1 MLFYIEKRDR
11 LSANKQ
17 QSFFTNLKSHFKVM
31 YLCNYNQKMSEK
43 YFLWAIGKIPLFMRF
58 FIMFMFMS
66 IGISYAET
74 VHSQNAAMEFRFQD
88 VTIEKA
94 LKEIEK
100 RRGTI
105 SFIIRKILTLS
116 RRSLFLLKE

>member
-1 MLFYIEKRDR
+1 
-11 LSANKQ
+11 
-17 QSFFTNLKSHFKVM
+17 
-31 YLCNYNQKMSEK
+31 
-43 YFLWAIGKIPLFMRF
+43 MRF

-100 RRGTI
+100 KNGVQ
-105 SFIIRKILTLS
+105 
-116 RRSLFLLKE
+116 FLL

>member
-43 YFLWAIGKIPLFMRF
+43 ILFY
-58 FIMFMFMS
+58 
-66 IGISYAET
+66 GQL
-74 VHSQNAAMEFRFQD
+74 V
-88 VTIEKA
+88 K
-94 LKEIEK
+94 
-100 RRGTI
+100 
-105 SFIIRKILTLS
+105 
-116 RRSLFLLKE
+116 SLCL

>member
-1 MLFYIEKRDR
+1 MTYYESTNLKKETKKYRKALPCFSILKKRDR

-31 YLCNYNQKMSEK
+31 YLCNYNQKNVRK
-43 YFLWAIGKIPLFMRF
+43 NTFLWAIGKIPLFMRF

-74 VHSQNAAMEFRFQD
+74 VHSQNAAMEFRFQY

-94 LKEIEK
+94 L
-100 RRGTI
+100 
-105 SFIIRKILTLS
+105 
-116 RRSLFLLKE
+116 

>member
-17 QSFFTNLKSHFKVM
+17 QSFLPILNHILK
-31 YLCNYNQKMSEK
+31 LCIYVITTKKCPKK

-88 VTIEKA
+88 VTIEKH
-94 LKEIEK
+94 
-100 RRGTI
+100 
-105 SFIIRKILTLS
+105 SRKS
-116 RRSLFLLKE
+116 KKNGVQFLL

>member
-1 MLFYIEKRDR
+1 
-11 LSANKQ
+11 
-17 QSFFTNLKSHFKVM
+17 M
-31 YLCNYNQKMSEK
+31 YLCNYNQKNVRK
-43 YFLWAIGKIPLFMRF
+43 NTFLWAIGKIPLFMRF

-94 LKEIEK
+94 LK
-100 RRGTI
+100 GTI

-116 RRSLFLLKE
+116 GRSLFLLKE

>member
-1 MLFYIEKRDR
+1 
-11 LSANKQ
+11 
-17 QSFFTNLKSHFKVM
+17 
-31 YLCNYNQKMSEK
+31 MSEK
-43 YFLWAIGKIPLFMRF
+43 NTFLWAIGKIPLFMRF

-100 RRGTI
+100 KNGGTI
-105 SFIIRKILTLS
+105 SFYNTKDFNVKRKIS
-116 RRSLFLLKE
+116 FFC

>member
-1 MLFYIEKRDR
+1 
-11 LSANKQ
+11 
-17 QSFFTNLKSHFKVM
+17 M

-100 RRGTI
+100 NGVQ
-105 SFIIRKILTLS
+105 
-116 RRSLFLLKE
+116 FLL

>member
-1 MLFYIEKRDR
+1 
-11 LSANKQ
+11 
-17 QSFFTNLKSHFKVM
+17 
-31 YLCNYNQKMSEK
+31 
-43 YFLWAIGKIPLFMRF
+43 MRF

-100 RRGTI
+100 KRGAI

-116 RRSLFLLKE
+116 GRFLFLLKE